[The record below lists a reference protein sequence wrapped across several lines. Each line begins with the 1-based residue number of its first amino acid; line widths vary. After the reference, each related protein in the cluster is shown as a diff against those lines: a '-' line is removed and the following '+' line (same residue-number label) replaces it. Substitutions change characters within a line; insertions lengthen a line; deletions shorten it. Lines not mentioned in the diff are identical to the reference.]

1 MNSNLLV
8 FYFCLKFF
16 LNMYKNSD
24 DLNNVLTIAIG
35 DSQNDNEMLLESQFS
50 GIVKSASNKS
60 IDMKNKNNTFYSSSS
75 APIGWQEVLMMMPP
89 ISKLK
94 KREK

>member
-1 MNSNLLV
+1 M
-8 FYFCLKFF
+8 
-16 LNMYKNSD
+16 
-24 DLNNVLTIAIG
+24 NNVLTIAIG

-75 APIGWQEVLMMMPP
+75 APIGWQEVLMMMPQ
-89 ISKLK
+89 SLNL